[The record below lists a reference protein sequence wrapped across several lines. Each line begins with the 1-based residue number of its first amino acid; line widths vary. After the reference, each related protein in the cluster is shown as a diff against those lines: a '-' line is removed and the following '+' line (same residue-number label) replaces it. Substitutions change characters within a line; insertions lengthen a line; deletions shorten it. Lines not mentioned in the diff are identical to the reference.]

1 MKKLNDLYSQIT
13 PKTSPEELSARIM
26 NTPELKKSPKRKGFR
41 PALALSAAAIAV
53 SSLVVTAGAVN
64 GWDYGAVFESIFGE
78 EKTENIIENI
88 VPEATV
94 LQDTI
99 DNMNFEISAVA
110 ADKHSVLAV
119 IDIYSE
125 NGYKLIEKVNGN
137 TVINP
142 LLDLFIDINSNTTG
156 AYGTGIHILEESEEK
171 VRLGIRMGTEDMI
184 KDEKVTVN
192 AYLLKD
198 KDENGDF
205 KLNKAYSWSAEFTVD
220 YTAEEIRYEK
230 NIFLSEAEINA
241 VEVSSISA
249 CIEGK
254 NLNSF
259 TDNFWK
265 NGEVYA
271 QLDNGEKISITDI
284 TGSSYTE
291 GDKTGSTLVITGF
304 AEPINPEDIA
314 ALVIGDTIIE
324 LK

>member
-64 GWDYGAVFESIFGE
+64 GWDYGAVFESIFGK

-241 VEVSSISA
+241 
-249 CIEGK
+249 
-254 NLNSF
+254 
-259 TDNFWK
+259 
-265 NGEVYA
+265 
-271 QLDNGEKISITDI
+271 
-284 TGSSYTE
+284 
-291 GDKTGSTLVITGF
+291 
-304 AEPINPEDIA
+304 
-314 ALVIGDTIIE
+314 
-324 LK
+324 